1 MIYYCVNAEFYDYGK
16 VKGFITSKQS
26 NEKPKN
32 QLRQVYGMTAFKL
45 WFESIEEAGAL
56 LDKMNDKNA
65 VDYFFT
71 LYEESLSER
80 KAA

>member
-1 MIYYCVNAEFYDYGK
+1 MIYHCVNAEFYDYGIT
-16 VKGFITSKQS
+16 KGFVSSTRSE
-26 NEKPKN
+26 NKPNN

-45 WFESIEEAGAL
+45 WSESREEANAL